1 MTVPRLR
8 SSATRGLSGVL
19 VGGLIALAIAV
30 CLAQW
35 LAEASGQPG
44 PGPAAVIGH
53 VVAALAAVV
62 LQLVAER
69 FQGRIAMLASWS
81 VLTLVMTVLWFGWWA

>member
-1 MTVPRLR
+1 
-8 SSATRGLSGVL
+8 
-19 VGGLIALAIAV
+19 LIALAIAV

-35 LAEASGQPG
+35 LVAASGQPG

-69 FQGRIAMLASWS
+69 FQGRIAMLASWA